1 MHPWPGKL
9 GLAASS
15 ICIPWKVRSQ
25 IPKRRVNEH
34 LLFSIAFVG
43 VIGLLG
49 IGFYGLMVCRNLIK
63 IVIALQ
69 ILVKAALLGLMAA
82 GNLNGQI
89 NLSQSM
95 ALTVIVADTIVA
107 VMGIALGVQIRRRVG
122 TLDVRELSRL
132 KG

>member
-1 MHPWPGKL
+1 MNLSPF
-9 GLAASS
+9 
-15 ICIPWKVRSQ
+15 I
-25 IPKRRVNEH
+25 
-34 LLFSIAFVG
+34 IAFIG